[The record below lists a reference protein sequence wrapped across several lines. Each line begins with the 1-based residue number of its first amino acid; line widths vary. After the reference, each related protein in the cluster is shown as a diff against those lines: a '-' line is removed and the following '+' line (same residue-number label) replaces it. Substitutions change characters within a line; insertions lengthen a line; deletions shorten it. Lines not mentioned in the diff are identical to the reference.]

1 VTSKHGIY
9 RPGSAVYKGRAAR
22 KIRRAF
28 SIVSLAVVAMI
39 GTAVVA
45 YGIAID
51 GGHEI
56 PPDGGP
62 AALVVGGLLISALAM
77 QLVVEVIRDTR
88 PRRCGRGRR

>member
-1 VTSKHGIY
+1 MTARHGIY

-22 KIRRAF
+22 RVRRAI
-28 SIVSLAVVAMI
+28 SMLSLAVVATL
-39 GTAVVA
+39 GAAVVA
-45 YGIAID
+45 YGVAID

-62 AALVVGGLLISALAM
+62 AALAAGGLLISALAM
-77 QLVVEVIRDTR
+77 QLIAGVIRDTR